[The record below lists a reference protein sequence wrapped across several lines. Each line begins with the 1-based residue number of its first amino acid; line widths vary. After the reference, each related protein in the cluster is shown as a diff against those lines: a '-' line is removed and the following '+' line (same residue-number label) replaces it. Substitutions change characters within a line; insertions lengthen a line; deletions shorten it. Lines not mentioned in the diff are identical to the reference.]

1 MVHPNHIPATT
12 TVIPMSE
19 NLEFSFADAIAAV
32 ERASDLPRSKRTHWS
47 CSLRQ
52 IAKALNRP
60 PESLAARWLA
70 VAHRVNGL
78 HHAGNGV
85 EWKTLANHKS
95 NAKAA
100 LFWFRRE
107 QGLPLRGTPLH
118 PQWQVLRRQLSDR
131 SRLAKLSGL
140 IRYCNLKDIAP
151 TAVDE
156 TVIDDYMRYRAE
168 TTALAVDTKA
178 RRAIARAWNASA
190 VLIEGWPQRRLAE
203 PPLKLPAWPRWQD
216 FPQQLQSEVE
226 SYLTSLTKPR
236 RSATRNRL
244 RPCKLSTI
252 RTRRTE
258 LISFAKKTVR
268 RGVPIE
274 NLSSLARL
282 LDPVIV
288 ERVLNDEWEKNGD
301 EPKTST
307 IDLAKKLV
315 VIARALGCLDAAACE
330 RLDDMRANL
339 EQYRQ
344 EGLTPKNL
352 NLIRQVLNDEVW
364 ARVVNCPTDLMRRA
378 RALKKQAPVKAAVV
392 AQIAVG
398 IAILTVAPIRA
409 SNLAAINLDENLI
422 KPGGSQS
429 PYLLVFPHYDV
440 KNRVNLS
447 FELDDHVTELI
458 DEYVHEYRPA
468 VVRGSNET
476 WLFPGSAGGSK
487 DAHLFGIQISE
498 RIYQAT
504 GLRMTIHQFRHAAA
518 AIYLKHHPGH
528 YETVRQFL
536 GHRNIETTKRFYCG
550 LETIDA
556 TRLFGDLVRKHLR
569 FEPDVERRPKKKN
582 RKKRDR

>member
-1 MVHPNHIPATT
+1 
-12 TVIPMSE
+12 VIPMPES
-19 NLEFSFADAIAAV
+19 LEPSFADAIAAI
-32 ERASDLPRSKRTHWS
+32 EQASDLPRAKRTHWI

-52 IAKALNRP
+52 VAKALNRP
-60 PESLAARWLA
+60 LESLAARWLA

-78 HHAGNGV
+78 HHAGSGV

-100 LFWFRRE
+100 LFWFRSE
-107 QGLPLRGTPLH
+107 HALPLRGAPLH
-118 PQWQVLRRQLSDR
+118 PEWRFLRRQLVDR

-140 IRYCNLKDIAP
+140 IRYCSLKDIAP
-151 TAVDE
+151 TALEEAVL
-156 TVIDDYMRYRAE
+156 DDYMSYRAE
-168 TTALAVDTKA
+168 TTALAVDAKA
-178 RRAIARAWNASA
+178 RRAIARAWNASL
-190 VLIEGWPQRRLAE
+190 VIKGWPQQRLAE
-203 PPLKLPAWPRWQD
+203 PPSKPRAWPRWED
-216 FPQQLQSEVE
+216 FPQPLQSEVE

-236 RSATRNRL
+236 RSATGKRL
-244 RPCKLSTI
+244 RPCKFSTV

-258 LISFAKKTVR
+258 LTSFAKKAVR
-268 RGVPIE
+268 LDVPIDD
-274 NLSSLARL
+274 LSSLAGL

-288 ERVLNDEWEKNGD
+288 ERVLNDEWAKNGD

-315 VIARALGCLDAAACE
+315 VVARALGCLDAAALE
-330 RLDDMRANL
+330 QLDDMRANL
-339 EQYRQ
+339 EQYRR

-352 NLIRQVLNDEVW
+352 KLIRQVLNDEVW
-364 ARVVNCPTDLMRRA
+364 ARVVNCPTALMQRA
-378 RALKKQAPVKAAVV
+378 RALKDQAPVKAAVT

-398 IAILTVAPIRA
+398 IAILTVAPVRA
-409 SNLAAINLDENLI
+409 ANLAAINLDENLI

-440 KNRVNLS
+440 KNRVDLT
-447 FELDDHVTELI
+447 FELDDDLTELI

-468 VVRGSNET
+468 LVRGSNEA
-476 WLFPGSAGGSK
+476 WLFPRSAGGSK

-498 RIYQAT
+498 RINKAT

-518 AIYLKHHPGH
+518 AIYLKYHPGH

-536 GHRNIETTKRFYCG
+536 GHRNIRTTMRFYCG
-550 LETIDA
+550 LETIHA

-569 FEPDVERRPKKKN
+569 FEPDIERRPNNKN
-582 RKKRDR
+582 R